1 MIVCDTKDNSLR
13 ERLLRECYV
22 TLSRAISAGHAA
34 EETRKHAREIL
45 RSQPSANI
53 DKIFKKKV
61 NKSNHNTRTKTQDTF
76 SKSVNFVIVHILVVN
91 VQLME
96 KFVKFAIKGTI
107 SKFVA
112 HVLLKRYMK
121 LKRTNLRSTPIRAT
135 MNFLLKLLVFR
146 ILHILTKS

>member
-61 NKSNHNTRTKTQDTF
+61 NKSNHNTSTKTQDTF
-76 SKSVNFVIVHILVVN
+76 
-91 VQLME
+91 
-96 KFVKFAIKGTI
+96 
-107 SKFVA
+107 
-112 HVLLKRYMK
+112 
-121 LKRTNLRSTPIRAT
+121 
-135 MNFLLKLLVFR
+135 
-146 ILHILTKS
+146 